1 MLSTSITSAH
11 NLAVLYLHS
20 LPLHKEHN
28 RKQSLPI
35 DPTHLL
41 GYAPGVPA
49 EAHIW
54 SSLQFFP
61 LTLEASARTQKQIC

>member
-1 MLSTSITSAH
+1 MLSTSTLSITSAH

-20 LPLHKEHN
+20 LPQEHN

-49 EAHIW
+49 EAHI
-54 SSLQFFP
+54 
-61 LTLEASARTQKQIC
+61 